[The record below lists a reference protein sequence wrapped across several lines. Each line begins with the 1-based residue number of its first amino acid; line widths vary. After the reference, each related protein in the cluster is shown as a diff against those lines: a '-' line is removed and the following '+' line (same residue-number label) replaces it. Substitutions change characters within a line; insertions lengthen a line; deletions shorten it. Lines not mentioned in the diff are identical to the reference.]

1 MGFSLESLPGG
12 TRVTRTRRQVEMAS
26 ALATFAAS
34 VFKGTFNVE
43 IQVGDNEPSEAAIR
57 RFRRGVLNSGVLPEV
72 RQRANTPGA
81 CAASG

>member
-1 MGFSLESLPGG
+1 
-12 TRVTRTRRQVEMAS
+12 MAS

-43 IQVGDNEPSEAAIR
+43 IQVGENEPAEAAIR

-72 RQRANTPGA
+72 RPPQLHQFIRRAQRV
-81 CAASG
+81 